1 MVHASY
7 LHYLNIPDAYIQKRG
22 GWANASTLPNIYRHA
37 LADKVTPTDIYA
49 VSAFQNPFQ

>member
-1 MVHASY
+1 MTDKFNENLKKARQ
-7 LHYLNIPDAYIQKRG
+7 D
-22 GWANASTLPNIYRHA
+22 A